1 MEFVLIITS
10 IGALICWI
18 MEIVAAFKNEESPLL
33 GILSIIPCF
42 GLGGFIIGWI
52 NVGKWNLSTVMY
64 IWTALV
70 VLHLI
75 IGFSTGAFTGNFG
88 MPQMN

>member
-1 MEFVLIITS
+1 MQFLLILTS
-10 IGALICWI
+10 IGALVCWI
-18 MEIVAAFKNEESPLL
+18 KEILAAFKYEESPLL

-52 NVGKWNLSTVMY
+52 NVGKWNLSKVMY
-64 IWTALV
+64 IWTAIV

-75 IGFSTGAFTGNFG
+75 IGASTGAFTSFSL
-88 MPQMN
+88 PQMN